1 MKYIIGI
8 VFLWIFILTGCA
20 TRHYIMVPSGVPEVS
35 ICDVMKNNQDYL
47 RRDVVLEGKVL
58 SLSVGHFTLQCL
70 HNSNLKIDI
79 DQTSSIT
86 KVENTGRKV
95 RVYGKLILRNDE
107 ITLLTEDVEIGDIV
121 DWESQPAS
129 HQQPR
134 GGGCH

>member
-1 MKYIIGI
+1 VKYIIGI

-70 HNSNLKIDI
+70 HNSNLKIDV
-79 DQTSSIT
+79 DQTFSIT